1 MNDAETPDQAARRRT
16 LYGRRKGKKLRPGQE
31 EILER
36 SLRERAIKAPAE
48 GESVNPRAIFPDKRA
63 LWLEVGFGAGEHL
76 LWQAEHNP
84 DVGII
89 GCEPFVNGL
98 ARGMA
103 GAEQRG
109 LTNVRFL
116 ADDARLLIKA
126 LPEASLER
134 VFILFP
140 DPWPKTRHHKRRF
153 VARPTLDLL
162 ARAMKDGAELR
173 CATDDPSYQPWM
185 VEHAC
190 QHPDFEWLAERAAD
204 WKQRPEDWPPTRYEQ
219 KAIAHG
225 RVPMFLRLRRRPRA
239 RPASA

>member
-48 GESVNPRAIFPDKRA
+48 GERVDPRAIFPDKRA

-109 LTNVRFL
+109 LSNVRFL

-126 LPEASLER
+126 LPEEVQHVVLVGHNPGMEELASGLC
-134 VFILFP
+134 
-140 DPWPKTRHHKRRF
+140 
-153 VARPTLDLL
+153 
-162 ARAMKDGAELR
+162 GA
-173 CATDDPSYQPWM
+173 T
-185 VEHAC
+185 
-190 QHPDFEWLAERAAD
+190 
-204 WKQRPEDWPPTRYEQ
+204 PEDVFVRMPT
-219 KAIAHG
+219 AALAHVAVDASHWSMVRWG
-225 RVPMFLRLRRRPRA
+225 AGQLRLLLTPKLLR
-239 RPASA
+239 S